1 MEYNREQI
9 IENVKILTGESNVD
23 LITLIVKKAEQI
35 VLDYTKMEEL
45 VQPMSDVVEDVACW
59 RYNLMGREGIISESV
74 GKNNINLEQ
83 DLPKNIKNRL
93 FKYTKNVRFY

>member
-9 IENVKILTGESNVD
+9 IENVKLLTGENNID
-23 LITLIVKKAEQI
+23 IITLIVKKAEQI

-83 DLPKNIKNRL
+83 DLPKNIKRRL